1 MDIVSDTA
9 SYCAQFLNSKSP
21 GVYGRIIENCRD
33 IGRDALKRDYYVPP
47 TLKKMTYRKYDGT
60 GILAINRTQQ
70 EFCSRGRQMEAV
82 IGKKHVISTPDLH
95 LAVLVDNSDQM
106 TAWARSVM
114 LGQEI
119 PEECAPLTLA
129 KIATIALFEQIRDA
143 QTRSLIAFGSGVDT
157 YDSIDYRRL
166 LAENGSGCCRLDL
179 ALSELLRMRWDLRR
193 GERQLIILTSMP
205 PDTGTGILLDE
216 IGVQEASLIY
226 MRRMTRNGV
235 RILYLP
241 IFTQMELVDTKIGVC
256 SSRNFVKRIHK
267 LGIAVSLIGRSDT
280 FVQAMRVGIKQ
291 MLRSAV

>member
-1 MDIVSDTA
+1 
-9 SYCAQFLNSKSP
+9 
-21 GVYGRIIENCRD
+21 
-33 IGRDALKRDYYVPP
+33 
-47 TLKKMTYRKYDGT
+47 
-60 GILAINRTQQ
+60 
-70 EFCSRGRQMEAV
+70 
-82 IGKKHVISTPDLH
+82 
-95 LAVLVDNSDQM
+95 
-106 TAWARSVM
+106 M
-114 LGQEI
+114 LGRKI
-119 PEECAPLTLA
+119 PEERAPLTFA

-157 YDSIDYRRL
+157 YDGIDYKRL

-179 ALSELLRMRWDLRR
+179 ALSELLRMKWDLRR

-226 MRRMTRNGV
+226 MRRMTGNGV

-256 SSRNFVKRIHK
+256 SSRNFAQRIHK

-280 FVQAMRVGIKQ
+280 FVHAMRVGIKQ
-291 MLRSAV
+291 MLKRAV

>member
-114 LGQEI
+114 LGRKI
-119 PEECAPLTLA
+119 PEERAPLTLA
-129 KIATIALFEQIRDA
+129 KITAIALFEEIRDT
-143 QTRSLIAFGSGVDT
+143 QTRSLITFGSDVDT
-157 YDSIDYRRL
+157 YDGIDYRRL

-179 ALSELLRMRWDLRR
+179 ALAELLSMGWDLRK

-205 PDTGTGILLDE
+205 PDTGTGVLLDE

-226 MRRMTRNGV
+226 MRRMTKNGV

-256 SSRNFVKRIHK
+256 SSRNFAQRIHK

-280 FVQAMRVGIKQ
+280 LVHAMRVGIKQ
-291 MLRSAV
+291 MIQRTV